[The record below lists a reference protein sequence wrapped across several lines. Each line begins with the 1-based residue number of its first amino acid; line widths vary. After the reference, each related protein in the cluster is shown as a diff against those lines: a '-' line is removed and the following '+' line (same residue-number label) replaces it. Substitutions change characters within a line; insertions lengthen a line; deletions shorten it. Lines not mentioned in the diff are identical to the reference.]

1 MLVGLL
7 GRFVSSAESSPAAVL
22 RLSCI
27 VERIVA
33 TNSDR
38 TSNGSCLRS
47 SFLVGSNKDIGLK
60 EGPSGQP
67 TED

>member
-7 GRFVSSAESSPAAVL
+7 GLFVRSTKSSPATVL

-33 TNSDR
+33 TNCDR
-38 TSNGSCLRS
+38 TSKGSCLRS

-60 EGPSGQP
+60 EGTSGQP